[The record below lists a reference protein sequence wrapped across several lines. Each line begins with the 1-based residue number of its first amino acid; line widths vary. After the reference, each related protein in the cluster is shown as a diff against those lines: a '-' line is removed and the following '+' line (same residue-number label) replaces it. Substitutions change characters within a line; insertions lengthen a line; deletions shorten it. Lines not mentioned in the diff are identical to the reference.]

1 MVNWRAVLAGFVASI
16 VIGLVSGLGL
26 PFTDVSLPVIGA
38 GLAGVLA
45 GGVAGYLNNR
55 SLVSDAFHGALATTL
70 GAVVVTVILTVL
82 GTLVTGFLGL
92 GIGLAALAFIVFTAV
107 PGIVGGAV
115 GGLLHGG
122 DEVETGRPAA

>member
-1 MVNWRAVLAGFVASI
+1 MVNWRAVLGGFLASI
-16 VIGLVSGLGL
+16 IIGLISGLGL

-38 GLAGVLA
+38 GLTGLLA
-45 GGVAGYLNNR
+45 GGVAGYMNNR
-55 SLVSDAFHGALATTL
+55 SLVSDALHGALATTI

-82 GTLVTGFLGL
+82 GTLATGFLGL

-115 GGLLHGG
+115 GGLLHGE
-122 DEVETGRPAA
+122 DDVEMGRPAA